1 MLCRRDELPWTT
13 GTPTTAADERQQIH
27 HTGNAMKKKPLRIVT
42 AVAAYDGHDASVLAL
57 NRALQ
62 SCSFPVEVIYLGFNM
77 TGADIATAALQEG
90 ADAIAVSSY
99 NGGHLQFFP
108 HLVRR
113 LREVGMGDA
122 LVFGGGGG
130 TILPADAR
138 ALEDAGVAKIY
149 GTGWPL
155 DDVAADICRRI
166 DACREVQALAAPP
179 FPLPAA
185 GPLPP
190 ALLSRLLSLAEEVGR
205 GGDLADKDFKDFKD
219 FKDLKDHRDIKETKE
234 CTDATD
240 ATDAKDTTGAADAA
254 ALQRWLNLA
263 DSGAARTVAIAG
275 DGGSGKSTLIDELIR
290 RFLDAF
296 PQRSIAIL
304 ANDPT
309 TANAGTCTAFL
320 ADRVRMNQIYHDRV
334 WLRSVATGSL
344 YAPLSP
350 ALPHLLAVLRA
361 AGFHLILVET
371 PGTGQTGLDLG
382 ALEANLLVY
391 LKTREYGSPLQLHKD
406 QLLRDAEI
414 VVLNKADLEG
424 SEAAFAEMQGILRD
438 LGRGQ
443 VIVPTT
449 AKAARDPGLDQLFSE
464 LCRRLEWDVP
474 LLPGPGDI
482 FRYAKKSAIVPH
494 RRRAYLAEI
503 AEKVRSYDSWCT
515 GQLQVLRE
523 HPGAPDRLDPACARM
538 LEEWPQ
544 KWQEL
549 SLQAASRLGI
559 DPWVES
565 VNGLRLPRVAL
576 PDPGDRAES
585 LRFLLQE
592 GLPGC
597 FPFATGSFPYRPVT
611 AGETTRQ
618 FAGLRG
624 PEETNRRLH
633 LLAQGVARPRLSIA
647 FDGITL
653 YGADSDED
661 PGSIGKIGEGGVAID
676 SWEDMKLVLEGFRI
690 PEISTSMTINGPAPV
705 ILAMYFV
712 AAQESELERAER
724 ERGAPLSEAQR
735 GELCRTTLR
744 ELRGTLQADIL
755 KEVQAQNENI
765 FQPEFAIKLLGDVQ
779 QWFIENGVQKFYSLS
794 ISGYHI
800 GEAGASPV
808 QEIAFTLSNGFTYLE
823 NFLARGMAVND
834 FAPSLS
840 FFFKVSH
847 EAEWLAYGAV
857 CRKIWAIALR
867 DVYGANERAQ
877 LFKFHTQTSGRALQ
891 AEEWDTLNPVR
902 MTYHALV
909 GLLAN
914 ANSLHVDSAD
924 EPMTTPGEKWV
935 RQATMI
941 PNFLREESEG
951 FLIQNLL
958 SGSYAFRALM
968 AQVQEQVLQE
978 FDRLDQL
985 GGVVPATDLGYQRRA
1000 IAENSARYEA
1010 ERRRATPEHPGEPRR
1025 RIIGYNSHEL
1035 PEENPGKYPAV
1046 ADMVRPGPADFER
1059 QLERVRA
1066 FKERHREDAPVYL
1079 ARLKEVALAEGNIF
1093 GELLETVR
1101 HASLGQI
1108 TRTLA
1113 EVGGR
1118 FRKMV

>member
-1 MLCRRDELPWTT
+1 MK
-13 GTPTTAADERQQIH
+13 ER
-27 HTGNAMKKKPLRIVT
+27 PLRILT
-42 AVAAYDGHDASVLAL
+42 AVAAYDGHDASILAL

-62 SCSFPVEVIYLGFNM
+62 SGSCPVEIIYLGFNM
-77 TGADIATAALQEG
+77 TGEEIATAALQEG

-108 HLVRR
+108 HLVER
-113 LREVGMGDA
+113 LRETGMA
-122 LVFGGGGG
+122 RTLVVGGGGG
-130 TILPADAR
+130 TILPADCL
-138 ALEDAGVAKIY
+138 ALEAQGVARIY
-149 GTGWPL
+149 GPGWPL
-155 DDVAADICRRI
+155 DAVAADICRRTA
-166 DACREVQALAAPP
+166 DCLEQAPA
-179 FPLPAA
+179 PAA
-185 GPLPP
+185 GFALPATGRMP
-190 ALLSRLLSLAEEVGR
+190 AALLSQLLDRAARDDTKTG
-205 GGDLADKDFKDFKD
+205 DFKD
-219 FKDLKDHRDIKETKE
+219 
-234 CTDATD
+234 
-240 ATDAKDTTGAADAA
+240 AKGAAAA
-254 ALQRWLNLA
+254 QGSADGVALQFLA
-263 DSGAARTVAIAG
+263 ERAASSQAKVVAIAG
-275 DGGSGKSTLIDELIR
+275 DGGSGKSTLIDELVR
-290 RFLDAF
+290 RFLDSF
-296 PQRSIAIL
+296 PDRTVAIL

-309 TANAGTCTAFL
+309 TSRLGTCTAFL
-320 ADRVRMNQIYHDRV
+320 ADRVRMNQIYHEHV
-334 WLRSVATGSL
+334 WLRSVATGSP

-350 ALPHLLAVLRA
+350 ALPRLLGVLRA
-361 AGFHLILVET
+361 AGFDLVLVET
-371 PGTGQTGLDLG
+371 PGTGQTGLDLESLR
-382 ALEANLLVY
+382 ADLLVY
-391 LKTREYGSPLQLHKD
+391 VKTREFGSALQLHKD
-406 QLLRDAEI
+406 QLLRDAGL

-424 SEAAFAEMQGILRD
+424 AEAAFGELQGVLAE
-438 LGRGQ
+438 LGKRE
-443 VIVPTT
+443 VLFPTT
-449 AKAARDPGLDQLFSE
+449 AKAARDPGLDRLFAA
-464 LCRRLEWDVP
+464 LCRRLDWPAPP
-474 LLPGPGDI
+474 LPESADI
-482 FRYAKKSAIVPH
+482 FRYAKRSVLVPH

-503 AEKVRSYDSWCT
+503 AEKVRSYDRWSA
-515 GQLQVLRE
+515 GQLRELRE
-523 HPGAPDRLDPACARM
+523 HPGEPGRLDPLCVRL
-538 LEEWPQ
+538 LEQWPQ
-544 KWQEL
+544 KWQEF
-549 SLQAASRLGI
+549 SLQAARRLGI

-565 VNGLRLPRVAL
+565 VNGLRLPRVVL
-576 PDPGDRAES
+576 PDPEDRAES
-585 LRFLLQE
+585 LRFLLEE

-597 FPFATGSFPYRPVT
+597 FPFATGCFPYRPVS

-633 LLAQGVARPRLSIA
+633 LLARGVARPRLSIA

-661 PGSIGKIGEGGVAID
+661 PGSVGKIGEGGVAID
-676 SWEDMKLVLEGFRI
+676 SWEDMKLVLDGFRI
-690 PEISTSMTINGPAPV
+690 PEISTSMTINGPAPML
-705 ILAMYFV
+705 LAMYFV
-712 AAQESELERAER
+712 AAQEIELERAER
-724 ERGAPLSEAQR
+724 ERGSSLGEAER
-735 GELCRTTLR
+735 EELCRATLR

-765 FQPEFAIKLLGDVQ
+765 FQPDFAIKLLGDVQ
-779 QWFIENGVQKFYSLS
+779 QWFIENGVHKFYSLS

-808 QEIAFTLSNGFTYLE
+808 QELAFTLSNGFTYLE
-823 NFLARGMAVND
+823 NFLARGMAVNA

-867 DVYGANERAQ
+867 DVYGANERSQ

-968 AQVQEQVLQE
+968 AEVQAQVLGE

-985 GGVVPATDLGYQRRA
+985 GGVVPATEMGYQRRA
-1000 IAENSARYEA
+1000 IAENSARYE
-1010 ERRRATPEHPGEPRR
+1010 EQRRRATAEHPAQPAR
-1025 RIIGYNSHEL
+1025 RIIGYNAHEL
-1035 PEENPGKYPAV
+1035 PEGHPDRYPPV
-1046 ADMVRPGPADFER
+1046 AEVVRPGAADFER
-1059 QLERVRA
+1059 QLGRIRD
-1066 FKERHREDAPVYL
+1066 FKERHREDAPIYL
-1079 ARLKEVALAEGNIF
+1079 ARLKEVALREGNVF

-1118 FRKMV
+1118 YRKMV